1 MSKSIR
7 GTTASHKSGGF
18 DVISNFR
25 GNNKALVP
33 KKDSLLA
40 NLSLLCIV
48 HSSCER
54 RTRGQIIVEKLKDK
68 GISMTNTMFVDTN
81 NTYAREMHRN
91 CLIELGA
98 KNGHVP
104 PNKSKLGMSA
114 TSSAFIEDLI
124 QAMRMRVTAGAERL
138 VVFSHSDNIHDIVF
152 HFDKRIEKEAWNNG
166 FRYFT
171 DEKKD
176 QDMLVV
182 EYGPKPNIYLK

>member
-91 CLIELGA
+91 CLFVLGA

-104 PNKSKLGMSA
+104 H
-114 TSSAFIEDLI
+114 T
-124 QAMRMRVTAGAERL
+124 
-138 VVFSHSDNIHDIVF
+138 DNIHEIVIN
-152 HFDKRIEKEAWNNG
+152 FDKRIEKEAWNNG

-182 EYGPKPNIYLK
+182 EYGPKPNMYLK